1 MGRIVIISGP
11 PGAGKSTVARRL
23 AEQTLAPLAMH
34 VHTDD
39 AYAYIRKGFVPPWTS
54 ESMPQNAVLMEAMA
68 AQVAIY
74 ARGGYQVFVDG
85 IVGPWFFDP
94 WREVMRVHKLDLRY
108 VALLPGKAATVARAT
123 ARTAPGAM
131 TDPGVA
137 GQMWQAFLDFPP
149 PNGNIIDTTNQTP
162 DQTVMEIQTRLEIGD
177 FVLT

>member
-23 AEQTLAPLAMH
+23 AERTLAPLSMH

-39 AYAYIRKGFVPPWTS
+39 VYAYICKGFVPPWRP
-54 ESMPQNAVLMEAMA
+54 ESMPQNVVLMEAMA
-68 AQVAIY
+68 AQAAIY
-74 ARGGYQVFVDG
+74 AKGGYHVFVDG

-94 WREVMRVHKLDLRY
+94 WREMRRVHELDIRY
-108 VALLPGKAATVARAT
+108 VALLPDEAATIARAT
-123 ARTAPGAM
+123 ARIAPGAM

-137 GQMWQAFLDFPP
+137 GQMWQAFLAALPP
-149 PNGNIIDTTNQTP
+149 VGNIIDTTDQTP